1 MDLNISVLNTDY
13 GLGIITKKDNPNNKY
28 QIGNDLNYYS
38 NLTYCDLAANRKEM
52 LNLILEGQQDINKR
66 IDELHEKVNQK
77 ISRQEL
83 SGWLVAISALVVLIN
98 NLM

>member
-1 MDLNISVLNTDY
+1 MIGIQNLRNGVLMTY
-13 GLGIITKKDNPNNKY
+13 PN
-28 QIGNDLNYYS
+28 GNGF
-38 NLTYCDLAANRKEM
+38 TQKEM

-77 ISRQEL
+77 ISRQEF

>member
-1 MDLNISVLNTDY
+1 MIGILNLKN
-13 GLGIITKKDNPNNKY
+13 GLLMTSHNNNGFT
-28 QIGNDLNYYS
+28 Q
-38 NLTYCDLAANRKEM
+38 KEM
-52 LNLILEGQQDINKR
+52 LQLILEGQQDINKR

>member
-1 MDLNISVLNTDY
+1 MTSSNSN
-13 GLGIITKKDNPNNKY
+13 
-28 QIGNDLNYYS
+28 GNGF
-38 NLTYCDLAANRKEM
+38 TQKEM
-52 LNLILEGQQDINKR
+52 LHLILEGQKDINKQ

>member
-1 MDLNISVLNTDY
+1 MI
-13 GLGIITKKDNPNNKY
+13 GIKMT
-28 QIGNDLNYYS
+28 YS
-38 NLTYCDLAANRKEM
+38 NGNGFTQKEM
-52 LNLILEGQQDINKR
+52 LNLILEGQQDISKC

>member
-1 MDLNISVLNTDY
+1 MNGTLMTS
-13 GLGIITKKDNPNNKY
+13 PN
-28 QIGNDLNYYS
+28 GNGF
-38 NLTYCDLAANRKEM
+38 TQKEM
-52 LNLILEGQQDINKR
+52 LTLILEGQKDINKQ

>member
-1 MDLNISVLNTDY
+1 MRN
-13 GLGIITKKDNPNNKY
+13 GIAMTSHN
-28 QIGNDLNYYS
+28 GNGF
-38 NLTYCDLAANRKEM
+38 TQKEM
-52 LNLILEGQQDINKR
+52 LQLILEGQQDINNR
-66 IDELHEKVNQK
+66 IDVLHEKVNQK

>member
-1 MDLNISVLNTDY
+1 MNGTLSLKN
-13 GLGIITKKDNPNNKY
+13 GLAMTSPN
-28 QIGNDLNYYS
+28 GNGF
-38 NLTYCDLAANRKEM
+38 TQKEM
-52 LNLILEGQQDINKR
+52 LTLILEGQKIINKR

>member
-1 MDLNISVLNTDY
+1 MNGTLSLRN
-13 GLGIITKKDNPNNKY
+13 GLVMTSHN
-28 QIGNDLNYYS
+28 GNGF
-38 NLTYCDLAANRKEM
+38 TQKEM
-52 LNLILEGQQDINKR
+52 LQLILEGQQDINKR

>member
-1 MDLNISVLNTDY
+1 MI
-13 GLGIITKKDNPNNKY
+13 GIQNLRNGNLMTYPNNNGFT
-28 QIGNDLNYYS
+28 Q
-38 NLTYCDLAANRKEM
+38 KEM

-66 IDELHEKVNQK
+66 IDKLHEKVNQK

>member
-1 MDLNISVLNTDY
+1 MNGTLSLKN
-13 GLGIITKKDNPNNKY
+13 GLAMTSPN
-28 QIGNDLNYYS
+28 GNGF
-38 NLTYCDLAANRKEM
+38 TQKEM
-52 LNLILEGQQDINKR
+52 LTLILEGQKTINKR